1 MLSLRGLILLWLF
14 VLSGENCQHQNSHDV
29 DDLDHRVNSRTG
41 GILVGITNRVTGDS
55 RVVSVRYCQVNVNLA
70 LLEAKI
76 PYLTTR
82 NQ

>member
-29 DDLDHRVNSRTG
+29 DDLDHLVNSRTG

-55 RVVSVRYCQVNVNLA
+55 RVVSVRSF
-70 LLEAKI
+70 
-76 PYLTTR
+76 TTMMAIFDLSIDPGE
-82 NQ
+82 